1 VIKHAQD
8 QQRKHKQ
15 EAGEK
20 RILCAPTMCK
30 KGATASDEDE
40 NVKPDDLTSSS
51 EEDGGLRGKR
61 P

>member
-1 VIKHAQD
+1 
-8 QQRKHKQ
+8 
-15 EAGEK
+15 
-20 RILCAPTMCK
+20 MCK

-51 EEDGGLRGKR
+51 SDEDGGLRAKR